1 MLELDGQWLPFPK
14 QNVVGLNA
22 GVSKQLYIPT
32 AQKYNSENP
41 MAGIL
46 KTPGPE
52 GYFHFFKDIK
62 SFLFIKT
69 IFFCSG
75 FPLFFITDFMYVRIL
90 SHS

>member
-46 KTPGPE
+46 KTPGPQ

-62 SFLFIKT
+62 SFLVLSSR
-69 IFFCSG
+69 FFCSTL
-75 FPLFFITDFMYVRIL
+75 PLLHACAFT
-90 SHS
+90 

>member
-22 GVSKQLYIPT
+22 GVSKQLNIPT

-46 KTPGPE
+46 KTPGPQ

-62 SFLFIKT
+62 SFLVLASR
-69 IFFCSG
+69 FCCSTL
-75 FPLFFITDFMYVRIL
+75 PLLHACAFT
-90 SHS
+90 